1 MSDTIG
7 SLLGSAGTP
16 QKQLNMGKGNIDLSK
31 RPKVRNKD
39 GSYSTVLSMSFEED
53 GQEILIPMVSPDGK
67 VLSEKKAIDLY
78 HETGQYLGKFKSAK
92 EADAYAKTLH
102 EDQEKEYDG
111 KPDSQNPMQGEGP
124 MMTSGESAMDFGDEH
139 QPGAKTPNSA
149 ATPANSSAP
158 EKPAWITQS
167 EKKSGIEYE
176 WDAAKKQWRPKKS
189 SSPRG
194 TTPAA
199 EPTAPTQGS

>member
-1 MSDTIG
+1 
-7 SLLGSAGTP
+7 
-16 QKQLNMGKGNIDLSK
+16 MGKGNIDLSK

-53 GQEILIPMVSPDGK
+53 GQEILIPMISPDGK

-139 QPGAKTPNSA
+139 QPGAKTPNSE
-149 ATPANSSAP
+149 ATPSNAP
-158 EKPAWITQS
+158 QGQEKPSWVIES
-167 EKKSGIEYE
+167 EKRSGVTYEY
-176 WDAAKKQWRPKKS
+176 DPVKKAWRPKKGVD
-189 SSPRG
+189 R
-194 TTPAA
+194 AA
-199 EPTAPTQGS
+199 AAKMMPPQGVQQ

>member
-1 MSDTIG
+1 MSDTLE
-7 SLLGSAGTP
+7 SLLGSAGNQP
-16 QKQLNMGKGNIDLSK
+16 NMGKGNIDLSK

-53 GQEILIPMVSPDGK
+53 GQEILIPMISPDGK

-111 KPDSQNPMQGEGP
+111 KPDSPDPLHGEGP
-124 MMTSGESAMDFGDEH
+124 MMTSGESAMDWGDEH
-139 QPGAKTPNSA
+139 QPGAKTPNSE
-149 ATPANSSAP
+149 ATPAGQ
-158 EKPAWITQS
+158 EKPAWVIES
-167 EKKSGIEYE
+167 EKKSGVEYE
-176 WDAAKKQWRPKKS
+176 YDAAKKAWRPKKGVT
-189 SSPRG
+189 RG
-194 TTPAA
+194 AQP
-199 EPTAPTQGS
+199 QGT